1 MTSDPKNN
9 YRFLK
14 HKLSAFQKHIVW
26 KKSKKSLF
34 RSIFKYVLLSV
45 CPCVCVSVC
54 VCVCPSYT
62 SLHLSA
68 PHFLVFLNPQSSILS
83 FLVFFNPQSSIL
95 SSKFWGWSMS
105 LCGGWWW
112 WWWWCWWCVCV
123 CVCASCTSLHL
134 IYHPSQ
140 YLTIPQLP
148 SLTIPHHPS
157 SLSSKFLTTL

>member
-1 MTSDPKNN
+1 MGYWRARGKFFYTILGFFHYQSKAWVIRFPKIYNMSRFCYFSSLTFDDLSRPQMTSDPKNN

-83 FLVFFNPQSSIL
+83 FLVFFNPQ
-95 SSKFWGWSMS
+95 
-105 LCGGWWW
+105 
-112 WWWWCWWCVCV
+112 
-123 CVCASCTSLHL
+123 
-134 IYHPSQ
+134 
-140 YLTIPQLP
+140 
-148 SLTIPHHPS
+148 
-157 SLSSKFLTTL
+157 